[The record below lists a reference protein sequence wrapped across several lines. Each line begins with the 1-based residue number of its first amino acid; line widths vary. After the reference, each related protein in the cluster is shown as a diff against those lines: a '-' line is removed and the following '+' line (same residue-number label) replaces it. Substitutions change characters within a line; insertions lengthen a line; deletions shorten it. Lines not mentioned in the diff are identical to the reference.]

1 MTSYFSA
8 LTKSGPQRW
17 WRSSLLVSFILIG
30 SVLYLESEYKYLSE
44 GKLSESMPAFSS
56 SASLKLNEQ
65 VKALQE
71 KVDILQKR

>member
-8 LTKSGPQRW
+8 LTKSGPERW
-17 WRSSLLVSFILIG
+17 WRSGLLISFILIG
-30 SVLYLESEYKYLSE
+30 SALYMENEYKYLSE
-44 GKLSESMPAFSS
+44 EKLSESMPAFSS

>member
-1 MTSYFSA
+1 
-8 LTKSGPQRW
+8 
-17 WRSSLLVSFILIG
+17 LLISFILIG

-44 GKLSESMPAFSS
+44 GKLSELMPASSS

>member
-8 LTKSGPQRW
+8 LEKSGPEKW
-17 WRSSLLVSFILIG
+17 WRSGLLISFILIG

-65 VKALQE
+65 IKVLQE
-71 KVDILQKR
+71 KVDVLQKR

>member
-1 MTSYFSA
+1 MTSYLSA
-8 LTKSGPQRW
+8 LKKSGPQRW
-17 WRSSLLVSFILIG
+17 RRSSLLISFILIG

-44 GKLSESMPAFSS
+44 GKLSESMPGFSS